1 MNLISS
7 LPSHGSAYWEQLCG
21 SESGAQI
28 SREASKRSRVE
39 KVKFDKKYGVVAVF
53 LVASAFLAYNGL
65 NTYVNPYISVTQI
78 LAKPDRYV
86 GRAIQVIGVAD
97 FDSVEPE
104 EGGIVN
110 FDITDE
116 GNRLS
121 IVFQGSLPQNFDQ
134 STQVVVIGSVTEEGY
149 VESDQLLV
157 KCPTKYES
165 TEEPTQSNTFYIAA
179 ILVGVVA
186 VGYIGITMFSKKG

>member
-1 MNLISS
+1 MKLN
-7 LPSHGSAYWEQLCG
+7 
-21 SESGAQI
+21 
-28 SREASKRSRVE
+28 
-39 KVKFDKKYGVVAVF
+39 KKYGVVAVF

-65 NTYVNPYISVTQI
+65 NNYVNPYISVTQI
-78 LAKPDRYV
+78 LSKPDRYI
-86 GRAIQVIGVAD
+86 GRDIQVIGVAD

-104 EGGIVN
+104 EGGIVK

-116 GNRLS
+116 GQRLS

-134 STQVVVIGSVTEEGY
+134 SDQVVVIGSVTEEGY

-165 TEEPTQSNTFYIAA
+165 TEETPQSNTLFIAA
-179 ILVGVVA
+179 MLVA
-186 VGYIGITMFSKKG
+186 VLALGYLGVTMLWKKG

>member
-1 MNLISS
+1 MK
-7 LPSHGSAYWEQLCG
+7 
-21 SESGAQI
+21 
-28 SREASKRSRVE
+28 EASKRSRVE
-39 KVKFDKKYGVVAVF
+39 RLKFDKKYVVVAVF

-65 NTYVNPYISVTQI
+65 NNYVNPYISVTQI
-78 LAKPDRYV
+78 LSKPDRYV
-86 GRAIQVIGVAD
+86 GRDIQVIGVAD

-104 EGGIVN
+104 EGGIVK

-134 STQVVVIGSVTEEGY
+134 SEQVVVIGSVTEGGY

-165 TEEPTQSNTFYIAA
+165 TEETPQSNTFYIAA
-179 ILVGVVA
+179 MLVGVVA
-186 VGYIGITMFSKKG
+186 VGYIGITVFSKKG

>member
-1 MNLISS
+1 M
-7 LPSHGSAYWEQLCG
+7 
-21 SESGAQI
+21 
-28 SREASKRSRVE
+28 RVE
-39 KVKFDKKYGVVAVF
+39 RVAFPTKYGVVAVF

-65 NTYVNPYISVTQI
+65 STYVNPYISVAQI
-78 LAKPDRYV
+78 LSKPDRYV

-97 FDSVEPE
+97 FDSVKPE

-116 GNRLS
+116 GQRLS

-134 STQVVVIGSVTEEGY
+134 STQVVVIGSVTSDGF

-165 TEEPTQSNTFYIAA
+165 TEETPQSNTFYIAA
-179 ILVGVVA
+179 MLVAVVA
-186 VGYIGITMFSKKG
+186 VGYIGVTMFSKKG

>member
-1 MNLISS
+1 M
-7 LPSHGSAYWEQLCG
+7 
-21 SESGAQI
+21 
-28 SREASKRSRVE
+28 RVE
-39 KVKFDKKYGVVAVF
+39 RLAFPTKYGVVAVF

-65 NTYVNPYISVTQI
+65 STYVNPYISVAQI
-78 LAKPDRYV
+78 LSKPDRYV

-97 FDSVEPE
+97 FDSVKPE

-116 GNRLS
+116 GQRLS

-134 STQVVVIGSVTEEGY
+134 STQVVVIGSLTGDGY
-149 VESDQLLV
+149 MESDQLLV

-165 TEEPTQSNTFYIAA
+165 TEETPQSNTFYIAA
-179 ILVGVVA
+179 MLVAVVA
-186 VGYIGITMFSKKG
+186 VGYIGITMFGKKG

>member
-1 MNLISS
+1 M
-7 LPSHGSAYWEQLCG
+7 
-21 SESGAQI
+21 
-28 SREASKRSRVE
+28 
-39 KVKFDKKYGVVAVF
+39 KFDKKYVIVAVF

-97 FDSVEPE
+97 FDSVVPE
-104 EGGIVN
+104 EGGIIN
-110 FDITDE
+110 FDITNE

-121 IVFQGSLPQNFDQ
+121 IIFQGSLPQNFDQ
-134 STQVVVIGSVTEEGY
+134 STQVVVIGSVTNDGY
-149 VESDQLLV
+149 IESNQLLV

-165 TEEPTQSNTFYIAA
+165 TEEEAPQTSTFFIAA
-179 ILVGVVA
+179 MLVGVVG
-186 VGYIGITMFSKKG
+186 VGYIGVTMFPKKG

>member
-1 MNLISS
+1 M
-7 LPSHGSAYWEQLCG
+7 
-21 SESGAQI
+21 
-28 SREASKRSRVE
+28 RVE
-39 KVKFDKKYGVVAVF
+39 RLAFPTKYGVVAVF

-65 NTYVNPYISVTQI
+65 STYVNPYISVAQI
-78 LAKPDRYV
+78 LSKPDRYV

-97 FDSVEPE
+97 FDSVKPE

-116 GNRLS
+116 GQRLS

-134 STQVVVIGSVTEEGY
+134 STQVVVIGSVTSDGF

-165 TEEPTQSNTFYIAA
+165 TEETPQSNTFYIAA
-179 ILVGVVA
+179 MLVAVVA
-186 VGYIGITMFSKKG
+186 VGYIGVTMFSKKG

>member
-1 MNLISS
+1 M
-7 LPSHGSAYWEQLCG
+7 
-21 SESGAQI
+21 
-28 SREASKRSRVE
+28 
-39 KVKFDKKYGVVAVF
+39 KFDKKYVIVAVF

-65 NTYVNPYISVTQI
+65 KTYVNPYISVTQI

-97 FDSVEPE
+97 FDSVVPK
-104 EGGIVN
+104 EGGIIN

-121 IVFQGSLPQNFDQ
+121 VIFQGSLPQNFDQ
-134 STQVVVIGSVTEEGY
+134 STQVVVIGSVTEAGY
-149 VESDQLLV
+149 IESDQLLV

-165 TEEPTQSNTFYIAA
+165 TEEPAQSNTFYIAA
-179 ILVGVVA
+179 MLVGVVS
-186 VGYIGITMFSKKG
+186 VGYIGITVFSKKG

>member
-1 MNLISS
+1 M
-7 LPSHGSAYWEQLCG
+7 
-21 SESGAQI
+21 
-28 SREASKRSRVE
+28 RVE
-39 KVKFDKKYGVVAVF
+39 RLSFPTKYGVIAVF

-65 NTYVNPYISVTQI
+65 STFVNPYISVTQI
-78 LAKPDRYV
+78 LSNPDKYV

-97 FDSVEPE
+97 FDSVKPE

-116 GNRLS
+116 GQRLS

-134 STQVVVIGSVTEEGY
+134 STQVVVIGSVTSDGFI
-149 VESDQLLV
+149 ESDQLLV

-165 TEEPTQSNTFYIAA
+165 TEEVAPQTSTFYIAA
-179 ILVGVVA
+179 MLVGVVG
-186 VGYIGITMFSKKG
+186 VGYIGVTMFSKKG